1 MEPVAALLPP
11 GAEAGPEDAADVAPR
26 VIDLTTSLSE
36 LPLRAPFYVDADATV
51 AGAAGAMRAARV
63 SSALIRRSA
72 EPGLGIVTST
82 DLRDRVLA
90 GGGTPQ
96 TPVAEVATW
105 QVRSVPAGAPIS
117 AAVLLM
123 LDEGFRHV
131 PVVSDGEVIGLVSS
145 SDILRHQA
153 QRPMLL
159 LSRIHSLDSL
169 DGIEDYPLEVASA
182 ARALLGEGM
191 AATQVS
197 RIVAG
202 LNDALTTRLIDL
214 AQARLGPAP
223 RPFAWLALGSAGRLE
238 QNLLTDQDNAL
249 VYADDEESEGDPGSA
264 AGQHSAEG
272 RNGQARA
279 YFAALADTVN
289 TGLTRAGFPPCP
301 GGYMATN
308 WCLPLRDWVQ
318 ELRRLVHE
326 PTTDALVE
334 TAVFLD
340 FRRAQGELDVSRL
353 DGVLLGAGDTPRFMV
368 ALAATA
374 SAFPPPLTAL
384 GRVRTESGHLDLKRS
399 GLYAVVILARIFAVQ
414 CGSPARSTLDRLRE
428 AAAGRVIGPDTARE
442 LADIYEFMLQLRL
455 REQVRRIAAGE
466 PVDNRIRLDDL
477 TGLEQRRLR
486 DGLRTL
492 ASIQRTTAARLRG
505 DSGGVGR

>member
-11 GAEAGPEDAADVAPR
+11 GTDAGPADAADVAPR
-26 VIDLTTSLSE
+26 VIDLTTSLGE

-63 SSALIRRSA
+63 SSALIRRTP

-90 GGGTPQ
+90 DGGTPQ

-117 AAVLLM
+117 SAVLLM

-159 LSRIHSLDSL
+159 LSRLHSLDSL

-182 ARALLGEGM
+182 ARSLLGEGM

-249 VYADDEESEGDPGSA
+249 VYADDEEGQGDPDR
-264 AGQHSAEG
+264 AEG
-272 RNGQARA
+272 EARA
-279 YFAALADTVN
+279 YFAALAETVN

-374 SAFPPPLTAL
+374 SAFPPPLTTL
-384 GRVRTESGHLDLKRS
+384 GRVRSESGHLDLKRS